1 MIRMLDRKM
10 KNFTEE
16 EYNKSSIR
24 ETVDSTAKMLAID
37 LSKWYFGG
45 ALEGDD
51 WFNVFHNNIKM
62 ENHCL
67 NIEFYKVKEEWI
79 LERFEVIQD

>member
-1 MIRMLDRKM
+1 M

-16 EYNKSSIR
+16 EYNKSSIKKA
-24 ETVDSTAKMLAID
+24 VDYSAEMLAID

-45 ALEGDD
+45 GVEGDD
-51 WFNVFHNNIKM
+51 WFNVYFNNIKM

-79 LERFEVIQD
+79 LERFEVMQD